1 MEEEFKDIL
10 KIQTEQT
17 LDFKLIID
25 KNEFD
30 IVNLTIKNEITPVT
44 KPTKRGGIY
53 FSDTTVYKINAVI
66 NDLGISKY
74 LTRAMLGPNTEF
86 QDIIIQPINKKNKHN
101 TNFKIITN
109 LTSSKQSS
117 NKIELNLI
125 VQNIVKH

>member
-1 MEEEFKDIL
+1 MNEEFTEIL
-10 KIQTEQT
+10 KMQEEQN

-30 IVNLTIKNEITPVT
+30 IIDLTIKNETTPVS
-44 KPTKRGGIY
+44 KPTKRGGVY

-66 NDLGISKY
+66 NDLSVSKY

-101 TNFKIITN
+101 TDFKIITN

-117 NKIELNLI
+117 NKIELNLM
-125 VQNIVKH
+125 VQNIVK

>member
-1 MEEEFKDIL
+1 MSEEFTEIL
-10 KIQTEQT
+10 KMQADQT

-30 IVNLTIKNEITPVT
+30 IIDITIKNETTPVS
-44 KPTKRGGIY
+44 KPTKRGGVY

-66 NDLGISKY
+66 NDLSVSKY

-101 TNFKIITN
+101 TDFKIITN

-117 NKIELNLI
+117 NKIELNLM
-125 VQNIVKH
+125 VQNIVK

>member
-1 MEEEFKDIL
+1 MIEEFTEIL
-10 KIQTEQT
+10 KMQAEQT

-30 IVNLTIKNEITPVT
+30 IIDLTIKNETTPVS
-44 KPTKRGGIY
+44 KPTKRGGVY

-66 NDLGISKY
+66 NDLSISKY

-86 QDIIIQPINKKNKHN
+86 QDITIQPINKKNKHN
-101 TNFKIITN
+101 TDFKIITN

-117 NKIELNLI
+117 NKIELNLM
-125 VQNIVKH
+125 VQNIVK

>member
-1 MEEEFKDIL
+1 MNEEFTEIL
-10 KIQTEQT
+10 KMQPDQT

-30 IVNLTIKNEITPVT
+30 IIDITIKNETTPVS
-44 KPTKRGGIY
+44 KPTKRGGVY

-66 NDLGISKY
+66 NDLSVSKY

-101 TNFKIITN
+101 TDFKIITN

-117 NKIELNLI
+117 NKIELNLM
-125 VQNIVKH
+125 VQNIVK

>member
-1 MEEEFKDIL
+1 MNEEFTEIL
-10 KIQTEQT
+10 KMQADQT

-30 IVNLTIKNEITPVT
+30 IIDLTIKNETTPVS
-44 KPTKRGGIY
+44 KPTKRGGVY

-66 NDLGISKY
+66 NDLSVSKY

-101 TNFKIITN
+101 TDFKIITN

-117 NKIELNLI
+117 NKIELNLM
-125 VQNIVKH
+125 VQNIVK

>member
-1 MEEEFKDIL
+1 MNEEFTEIL
-10 KIQTEQT
+10 KMQAEQT

-30 IVNLTIKNEITPVT
+30 IIDLTIKNETTPVS
-44 KPTKRGGIY
+44 KPTKRGGVY
-53 FSDTTVYKINAVI
+53 FSDTTIYKINAVI
-66 NDLGISKY
+66 NDLNVSKY

-101 TNFKIITN
+101 TDFKIITN

-117 NKIELNLI
+117 NKIELNLM
-125 VQNIVKH
+125 VQNIVK

>member
-1 MEEEFKDIL
+1 MIEEFTEIL
-10 KIQTEQT
+10 KMQEEQN

-30 IVNLTIKNEITPVT
+30 IIDLTIKNETTPVS
-44 KPTKRGGIY
+44 KPTKRGGVY

-66 NDLGISKY
+66 NDLSVSKY

-101 TNFKIITN
+101 TDFKIITN

-117 NKIELNLI
+117 NKIELNLM
-125 VQNIVKH
+125 VQNIVK

>member
-1 MEEEFKDIL
+1 MNEEFTEIL
-10 KIQTEQT
+10 KMQAEQT

-30 IVNLTIKNEITPVT
+30 IIDLTIKNETTPVS
-44 KPTKRGGIY
+44 KPTKRGGVY

-66 NDLGISKY
+66 NDLSISKY

-101 TNFKIITN
+101 TDFKIITN

-117 NKIELNLI
+117 NKIELNLM
-125 VQNIVKH
+125 VQNIVK

>member
-1 MEEEFKDIL
+1 MNEEVTEIL
-10 KIQTEQT
+10 KMQADQT

-30 IVNLTIKNEITPVT
+30 IIDITIKDETTPVS
-44 KPTKRGGIY
+44 KPTKRGGVY

-66 NDLGISKY
+66 NDLSVSKY

-101 TNFKIITN
+101 TDFKIITN
-109 LTSSKQSS
+109 LTTSKQSS
-117 NKIELNLI
+117 NKIELNLM
-125 VQNIVKH
+125 VQNIVK

>member
-1 MEEEFKDIL
+1 MIEEFTEIL
-10 KIQTEQT
+10 KMQEEQN

-30 IVNLTIKNEITPVT
+30 IIDITIKNETTPVS
-44 KPTKRGGIY
+44 KPTKRGGVY

-66 NDLGISKY
+66 NDLSVSKY
-74 LTRAMLGPNTEF
+74 LTRAMLGPKTDF

-101 TNFKIITN
+101 TDFKIITN

-117 NKIELNLI
+117 NKIELNLM
-125 VQNIVKH
+125 VQNIVK

>member
-1 MEEEFKDIL
+1 MIEEFTEIL
-10 KIQTEQT
+10 KMQEEQN

-30 IVNLTIKNEITPVT
+30 IIDLTIKIETTPVT
-44 KPTKRGGIY
+44 EPTKRGGVY

-66 NDLGISKY
+66 NDLSISKY

-86 QDIIIQPINKKNKHN
+86 QDIIIQPIHKKNKHN
-101 TNFKIITN
+101 TDFKIITN

-117 NKIELNLI
+117 NKIELNLM
-125 VQNIVKH
+125 VQNIVK

>member
-1 MEEEFKDIL
+1 MIEEFTEIL
-10 KIQTEQT
+10 KMQEEQT

-30 IVNLTIKNEITPVT
+30 IIDLTIKNETTPVS
-44 KPTKRGGIY
+44 KPTKRGGVY

-66 NDLGISKY
+66 NDLSVSKY

-86 QDIIIQPINKKNKHN
+86 QDITIQPINKKNKHN
-101 TNFKIITN
+101 TDFKIITN

-117 NKIELNLI
+117 NKIELNLM
-125 VQNIVKH
+125 VQNIVK

>member
-1 MEEEFKDIL
+1 MIEEFTEIL
-10 KIQTEQT
+10 KMQTEET

-30 IVNLTIKNEITPVT
+30 IIDLTIKNETTPVS
-44 KPTKRGGIY
+44 KPTKRGGVY

-66 NDLGISKY
+66 NDLSISKY

-101 TNFKIITN
+101 TDFKIITN

-117 NKIELNLI
+117 NKIELNLM
-125 VQNIVKH
+125 VQNIVK

>member
-1 MEEEFKDIL
+1 MNDEFTEIL
-10 KIQTEQT
+10 KMQAEQT

-30 IVNLTIKNEITPVT
+30 IIDLTIKNETTPVS
-44 KPTKRGGIY
+44 KPTKRGGVY

-66 NDLGISKY
+66 NDLSVSKY

-86 QDIIIQPINKKNKHN
+86 QDITIQPINKKNKHN
-101 TNFKIITN
+101 TDFKIITN

-117 NKIELNLI
+117 NKIELNLM
-125 VQNIVKH
+125 VQNIVK

>member
-1 MEEEFKDIL
+1 MIEEFTEIL
-10 KIQTEQT
+10 KMQTEET

-30 IVNLTIKNEITPVT
+30 IIDLTIKNETTPVS
-44 KPTKRGGIY
+44 KPTKRGGVY

-66 NDLGISKY
+66 NDLSVSKY

-101 TNFKIITN
+101 TDFKIITN
-109 LTSSKQSS
+109 LTSSKQSA
-117 NKIELNLI
+117 NKIELNLM
-125 VQNIVKH
+125 VQNIVK

>member
-1 MEEEFKDIL
+1 MIEEFTEIL
-10 KIQTEQT
+10 KMQEEQN

-30 IVNLTIKNEITPVT
+30 IIDLTIKNETTPVS
-44 KPTKRGGIY
+44 KPTKRGGVY

-66 NDLGISKY
+66 NDLSVSKY
-74 LTRAMLGPNTEF
+74 LTKAMLGPNTEF

-101 TNFKIITN
+101 TDFKIITN

-117 NKIELNLI
+117 NKIELNLM
-125 VQNIVKH
+125 VQNIVK

>member
-1 MEEEFKDIL
+1 MIEEFTEIL
-10 KIQTEQT
+10 KMQTEET

-30 IVNLTIKNEITPVT
+30 IIDLTIKNETTPVS
-44 KPTKRGGIY
+44 KPTKRGGVY

-66 NDLGISKY
+66 NDLSVSKY

-101 TNFKIITN
+101 TDFKIITN

-117 NKIELNLI
+117 NKIELNLM
-125 VQNIVKH
+125 VQNIVK

>member
-1 MEEEFKDIL
+1 MNEEFTEIL
-10 KIQTEQT
+10 KMQEEQN

-30 IVNLTIKNEITPVT
+30 IIDITIKNETTPVS
-44 KPTKRGGIY
+44 KPTKRGGVY

-66 NDLGISKY
+66 NDLSVSKY

-101 TNFKIITN
+101 TDFKIITN

-117 NKIELNLI
+117 NKIELNLM
-125 VQNIVKH
+125 VQNIVK

>member
-1 MEEEFKDIL
+1 MNEEFTEIL
-10 KIQTEQT
+10 KMQADQT

-30 IVNLTIKNEITPVT
+30 IIDLTIKNETTPVS
-44 KPTKRGGIY
+44 KPTKRGGVY

-66 NDLGISKY
+66 NDLSVSKY

-86 QDIIIQPINKKNKHN
+86 QDITIQPINKKNKHN
-101 TNFKIITN
+101 TDFKIITN

-117 NKIELNLI
+117 NKIELNLM
-125 VQNIVKH
+125 VQNIVK

>member
-1 MEEEFKDIL
+1 MSKEFTEIL
-10 KIQTEQT
+10 KMQAEQT

-30 IVNLTIKNEITPVT
+30 IIDLTIKNETTPVS
-44 KPTKRGGIY
+44 KPTKRGGVY

-66 NDLGISKY
+66 NDLSVSKY

-86 QDIIIQPINKKNKHN
+86 QDITIQPINKKNKHN
-101 TNFKIITN
+101 TDFKIITN

-117 NKIELNLI
+117 NKIELNLM
-125 VQNIVKH
+125 VQNIVK

>member
-1 MEEEFKDIL
+1 MNEEFTEIL
-10 KIQTEQT
+10 KMQADQT

-30 IVNLTIKNEITPVT
+30 IIDITIKDETTPVS
-44 KPTKRGGIY
+44 KPTKRGGVY

-66 NDLGISKY
+66 NDLSVSKY

-101 TNFKIITN
+101 TDFKIITN

-117 NKIELNLI
+117 NKIELNLM
-125 VQNIVKH
+125 VQNIVK

>member
-1 MEEEFKDIL
+1 MIEEFTEIL
-10 KIQTEQT
+10 KMQEEQN

-30 IVNLTIKNEITPVT
+30 IIDLTIKNETTPVS
-44 KPTKRGGIY
+44 KPTKRGGVY

-66 NDLGISKY
+66 NALSVSKY

-101 TNFKIITN
+101 TDFKIITN

-117 NKIELNLI
+117 NKIELNLM
-125 VQNIVKH
+125 VQNIVK

>member
-1 MEEEFKDIL
+1 MNDEFTEIL
-10 KIQTEQT
+10 KMQAEQT

-30 IVNLTIKNEITPVT
+30 IIDLTIKNETTPVS
-44 KPTKRGGIY
+44 KPTKRGGVY

-66 NDLGISKY
+66 NDLSISKY

-86 QDIIIQPINKKNKHN
+86 QDITIQPINKKNKHN
-101 TNFKIITN
+101 TDFKIITN

-117 NKIELNLI
+117 NKIELNLM
-125 VQNIVKH
+125 VQNIVK

>member
-1 MEEEFKDIL
+1 MNEEFTEIL
-10 KIQTEQT
+10 KMQEEQN

-30 IVNLTIKNEITPVT
+30 IIDITIKNETTPVS
-44 KPTKRGGIY
+44 KPTKRGGVY

-66 NDLGISKY
+66 NDLSVSKY

-86 QDIIIQPINKKNKHN
+86 QDITIQPINKKNKHN
-101 TNFKIITN
+101 TDFKIITN

-117 NKIELNLI
+117 NKIELNLM
-125 VQNIVKH
+125 VQNIVK

>member
-1 MEEEFKDIL
+1 MIEEFTEIL
-10 KIQTEQT
+10 KMQADQT

-30 IVNLTIKNEITPVT
+30 IIDLTIKNETTPVS
-44 KPTKRGGIY
+44 KPTKRGGVY

-66 NDLGISKY
+66 NDLSVSKY

-101 TNFKIITN
+101 TDFKIITN

-117 NKIELNLI
+117 NKIELNLM
-125 VQNIVKH
+125 VQNIVK

>member
-1 MEEEFKDIL
+1 MIEEFTEIL
-10 KIQTEQT
+10 KMQADQT

-30 IVNLTIKNEITPVT
+30 IIDLTIKNETTPVS
-44 KPTKRGGIY
+44 KPTKRGGVY

-66 NDLGISKY
+66 NDLSISKY

-101 TNFKIITN
+101 TDFKIITN

-117 NKIELNLI
+117 NKIELNLM
-125 VQNIVKH
+125 VQNIVK

>member
-1 MEEEFKDIL
+1 MSKEFTEIL
-10 KIQTEQT
+10 KMQEEQN

-30 IVNLTIKNEITPVT
+30 IIDLTIKNETTPVS
-44 KPTKRGGIY
+44 KPTKRGGVY

-66 NDLGISKY
+66 NDLSVSKY

-101 TNFKIITN
+101 TDFKIITN

-117 NKIELNLI
+117 NKIELNLM
-125 VQNIVKH
+125 VQNIVK

>member
-1 MEEEFKDIL
+1 MNDEFTEIL
-10 KIQTEQT
+10 KMQAEQT

-30 IVNLTIKNEITPVT
+30 IIDLTIKNETTPVS
-44 KPTKRGGIY
+44 KPTKRGGVY
-53 FSDTTVYKINAVI
+53 FSDTTIYKINAVI
-66 NDLGISKY
+66 NDLNVSKY

-101 TNFKIITN
+101 TDFKIITN

-117 NKIELNLI
+117 NKIELNLM
-125 VQNIVKH
+125 VQNIVK

>member
-1 MEEEFKDIL
+1 MSKEFTEIL
-10 KIQTEQT
+10 KMQAEQT

-30 IVNLTIKNEITPVT
+30 IIDLTIKNETTPVS
-44 KPTKRGGIY
+44 KPTKRGGVY

-66 NDLGISKY
+66 NDLSVGKY

-86 QDIIIQPINKKNKHN
+86 QDITIQPINKKNKHN
-101 TNFKIITN
+101 TDFKIITN

-117 NKIELNLI
+117 NKIELNLM
-125 VQNIVKH
+125 VQNIVK

>member
-1 MEEEFKDIL
+1 MIEEFTEIL
-10 KIQTEQT
+10 KMQEEQN

-30 IVNLTIKNEITPVT
+30 IIDITIKNETTPVS
-44 KPTKRGGIY
+44 KPTKRGGVY

-66 NDLGISKY
+66 NELSVSKY

-101 TNFKIITN
+101 TDFKIITN

-117 NKIELNLI
+117 NKIELNVM
-125 VQNIVKH
+125 VQNIVR

>member
-1 MEEEFKDIL
+1 MSKEFTEIL
-10 KIQTEQT
+10 KMQAEQT

-30 IVNLTIKNEITPVT
+30 IIDLTIKNETTPVS
-44 KPTKRGGIY
+44 KPTKRGGVY

-66 NDLGISKY
+66 NDLSISKY

-86 QDIIIQPINKKNKHN
+86 QDITIQPINKKNKHN
-101 TNFKIITN
+101 TDFKIITN

-117 NKIELNLI
+117 NKIELNLM
-125 VQNIVKH
+125 VQNIVK

>member
-1 MEEEFKDIL
+1 MNEEFTEIL
-10 KIQTEQT
+10 KMQAEQT

-30 IVNLTIKNEITPVT
+30 IIDLTIKNETTPVS
-44 KPTKRGGIY
+44 KPTKRGGVY
-53 FSDTTVYKINAVI
+53 FSDATIYKINAVI
-66 NDLGISKY
+66 NDLNVSKY

-101 TNFKIITN
+101 TDFKIITN

-117 NKIELNLI
+117 NKIELNLM
-125 VQNIVKH
+125 VQNIVK